1 MIKLLFFARLREE
14 LHSDE
19 ESLELPESVTTVA
32 ELRHYLGARGD
43 VWQQVLFGPG
53 IFVAVNQ
60 QIVGWDTPLGGHEE
74 VAFFPPVT
82 GG

>member
-1 MIKLLFFARLREE
+1 MIKLLFFARLREQ
-14 LHSDE
+14 LGSDE
-19 ESLELPESVTTVA
+19 ESLALPEAVTTVA
-32 ELRHYLGARGD
+32 ELRHYLGARD
-43 VWQQVLFGPG
+43 EVWQQVLFGPG

-60 QIVGWDTPLGGHEE
+60 QIAAWDTPLSGHEE

>member
-1 MIKLLFFARLREE
+1 MIKLLFFARLREQ
-14 LHSDE
+14 LGSDE
-19 ESLELPESVTTVA
+19 EGLDLPESVTTVA
-32 ELRHYLGARGD
+32 DLRQHLGDRGEH
-43 VWQQVLFGPG
+43 WQRVLFGPG

-60 QIVGWDTPLGGHEE
+60 QIASWDTPLKGHEE